1 MADLKKHMLARLR
14 SARHWLVRA
23 EESFDK
29 ERDIRGELDLLLA
42 QAELQRVKEEHRSS
56 QWRYKYPLLRHGLAL
71 SLALMAGAIGTGG
84 AYWWQQEAKAV
95 YPVPAAVHQQAEL
108 PVSPAVPQ
116 IVEQRKSLPEVLPS
130 DGEEPPEQPAGQTAY
145 QPPQNRPVAPQ
156 VTHNNS
162 TDNNSSAAAP
172 VHAEVVSP
180 AEMQK
185 LVRVAGQSLRGQ

>member
-71 SLALMAGAIGTGG
+71 SLALMAGVIGTGG
-84 AYWWQQEAKAV
+84 AYWWQQQVKTV
-95 YPVPAAVHQQAEL
+95 QPVPPALHQQAES
-108 PVSPAVPQ
+108 PVSPAASQ
-116 IVEQRKSLPEVLPS
+116 MAEQRESLPAALPS
-130 DGEEPPEQPAGQTAY
+130 AGENLPAQAAY
-145 QPPQNRPVAPQ
+145 QPPSDRPVTPQ
-156 VTHNNS
+156 VTGSS
-162 TDNNSSAAAP
+162 TERISSVAAP
-172 VHAEVVSP
+172 AVQAEVVSP

-185 LVRVAGQSLRGQ
+185 LVRAAGKSLRGQ